1 MSGYIGL
8 QGRNAASFGYGPKL
22 GVGRYPERVR
32 GAEENALAAAAGGAL
47 FRNPASVSYDLR
59 DAIPPELLPLVTQNA
74 GAMPAAAASDGG
86 GNALLGFLPALL
98 AAGAPYAIDQVKKLF
113 NNPQGGDLTSVP
125 YSPLPGDNL
134 TNIQMASGE
143 GIQPGV
149 SAIPAGALATM
160 PGGGIFTNP
169 VDPFTVGNANTL
181 NPTLPPGLDN
191 STIGPPTQPDPP
203 YSVNTSNFVPLPTG
217 TLPADASGV
226 FTLPDAPSGGFL
238 PPDASGI
245 FTPDAPPASLNYG
258 DFGAAPDIGSFGPP
272 DIGGAGL
279 DLGAMDWGVTPGT
292 GAFGL
297 GADIGPITIDP
308 IGILGGALGSWGGG
322 KLASSLVQGDEQQ
335 GWASNIGGTVGGL
348 GGGLLASALAG
359 SAFGPVGTLV
369 GAFLGAL
376 GAGTLG
382 AGEPD
387 YGYGYTGAN
396 VGYGDTGPQ
405 LNFWAPNS
413 QNNGSTGGI
422 GNLGNALQQYINQQ
436 ATAGGYTLNP
446 EMINRGVFSAGRT
459 DAPGGKWFVGGAGV
473 SPADAAYGGA
483 ATWRGDNFSGLQD
496 QVWQSLVNNN
506 VYTRGPTTPWAD
518 VWAQVSQPQAIW
530 SGGEAGDFIT
540 GYTDPSQNVF
550 GSPAM
555 LPGQGNYGAQVF
567 DPTMYDQSGAA

>member
-47 FRNPASVSYDLR
+47 FRNPASVSYDIR
-59 DAIPPELLPLVTQNA
+59 DAIPPELLPLVSQQGA
-74 GAMPAAAASDGG
+74 GAVPAAASDGG

-113 NNPQGGDLTSVP
+113 NNPQGGAANYD
-125 YSPLPGDNL
+125 
-134 TNIQMASGE
+134 QFASDF
-143 GIQPGV
+143 
-149 SAIPAGALATM
+149 AANTTM
-160 PGGGIFTNP
+160 PGVTPTMSVTDPGVLAQMAPNLGPINDLVPPPQDKGFSGLNDYASDPNRVLQQNTTN
-169 VDPFTVGNANTL
+169 NAADFS
-181 NPTLPPGLDN
+181 PT
-191 STIGPPTQPDPP
+191 
-203 YSVNTSNFVPLPTG
+203 
-217 TLPADASGV
+217 
-226 FTLPDAPSGGFL
+226 
-238 PPDASGI
+238 
-245 FTPDAPPASLNYG
+245 
-258 DFGAAPDIGSFGPP
+258 SFGPP
-272 DIGGAGL
+272 DLGGAGL

-308 IGILGGALGSWGGG
+308 VGILGGALGSWGGG

-405 LNFWAPNS
+405 LNFWSPNA

-422 GNLGNALQQYINQQ
+422 GDLGNALQQYINQQ

-555 LPGQGNYGAQVF
+555 LPGQGGYGAQVFDPTMQVF

>member
-22 GVGRYPERVR
+22 GVGRYPERAR
-32 GAEENALAAAAGGAL
+32 GAEENALAAAAGGTL
-47 FRNPASVSYDLR
+47 FRNPASVSYDIR
-59 DAIPPELLPLVTQNA
+59 DAIPPELLPLVSQQGA
-74 GAMPAAAASDGG
+74 GAVPAAASDGG

-98 AAGAPYAIDQVKKLF
+98 AAGAPYALDQVKKLF
-113 NNPQGGDLTSVP
+113 NNPQGGAANYDQFASDFAANTTMPDVTPTMSVTDPGVLAQMAPNLGPINDLVP
-125 YSPLPGDNL
+125 PPQDNGFFGLNDYASDPNRVLQQNTTNNVALPGEIGMDIPPPVIPYDVLAAGPNA
-134 TNIQMASGE
+134 IA
-143 GIQPGV
+143 PPPV
-149 SAIPAGALATM
+149 SDE
-160 PGGGIFTNP
+160 FTP
-169 VDPFTVGNANTL
+169 
-181 NPTLPPGLDN
+181 
-191 STIGPPTQPDPP
+191 IG
-203 YSVNTSNFVPLPTG
+203 SM
-217 TLPADASGV
+217 PAD
-226 FTLPDAPSGGFL
+226 P
-238 PPDASGI
+238 I
-245 FTPDAPPASLNYG
+245 LNINAA
-258 DFGAAPDIGSFGPP
+258 DFSPVAVGAPDL
-272 DIGGAGL
+272 GGAGL

-308 IGILGGALGSWGGG
+308 VGILGGALGSWGGG

-405 LNFWAPNS
+405 LNFWSPNS

-422 GNLGNALQQYINQQ
+422 GDLGNALQQYINQQ

-446 EMINRGVFSAGRT
+446 EMINRGVFSAGHT

-555 LPGQGNYGAQVF
+555 LPGQGGYGAQVF